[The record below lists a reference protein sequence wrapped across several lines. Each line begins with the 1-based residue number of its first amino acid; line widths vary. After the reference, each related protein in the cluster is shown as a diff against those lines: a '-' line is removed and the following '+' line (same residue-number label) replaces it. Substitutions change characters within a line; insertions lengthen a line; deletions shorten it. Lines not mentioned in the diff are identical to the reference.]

1 MKIHLSEKPF
11 EPPGVMQSI
20 LSHAVAAPSPLNTQP
35 WQVMLL
41 GPCLL
46 DLYPDTKR
54 LLPAI
59 DPTLRQVYL
68 SCGSFIENLEIA
80 AGEAGFRA
88 EISLFPSGW
97 AGISPTPDQPVARI
111 ELTRNG
117 SVEPDPLFPFLHTR
131 HTNRRIYT
139 AREILP
145 ETFSALAS
153 SFDQQ
158 FTSFGF
164 STDASFRKE
173 LAGYLKSAL
182 AIELSESDRLEER
195 LSYARINDPTGDKS
209 RDGYGSIGLGLY
221 GITGWFSRI
230 RILITPDGSKNRYAR
245 KLLIRL
251 IEKQSESAAAFGWIV
266 TKGNS
271 RYDQIRAGRAYER
284 VHLTAASLGL
294 SLQPM
299 TSILEPYTGMEGL
312 ERMFRDL
319 LGIPD
324 THTVQMVFRLGY
336 SCPGALSQRREPK
349 DLFMIQ

>member
-1 MKIHLSEKPF
+1 MKIPLYEESF
-11 EPPGVMQSI
+11 EPPGVVQSI
-20 LSHAVAAPSPLNTQP
+20 LSYAVAAPSPLNTQP
-35 WQVMLL
+35 WRVMLL

-46 DLYPDTKR
+46 DLYPDTGR

-68 SCGSFIENLEIA
+68 SCGAFIENLEIA
-80 AGEAGFRA
+80 AGEAGFRP

-111 ELTRNG
+111 ELTSNG
-117 SVEPDPLFPFLHTR
+117 SVESDPLFCCLHTR

-145 ETFSALAS
+145 ETFSALAG
-153 SFDQQ
+153 SFDPQ

-164 STDASFRKE
+164 SADSSFREE
-173 LAGYLKSAL
+173 LAGYLRTAL
-182 AIELSESDRLEER
+182 EVELSESDRFEER
-195 LSYARINDPTGDKS
+195 LSYVRINDPTGDKR
-209 RDGYGSIGLGLY
+209 RDGYGSTELGLY
-221 GITGWFSRI
+221 GITGWLSRI

-266 TKGNS
+266 TRGNS
-271 RYDQIRAGRAYER
+271 RYDQIRAGRAYDR
-284 VHLTAASLGL
+284 LHLTAASLGL

-299 TSILEPYTGMEGL
+299 TSILEPYSGMEGL
-312 ERMFRDL
+312 ARNFRDL

-336 SCPGALSQRREPK
+336 SCPGARSQRREVK
-349 DLFMIQ
+349 DLYTIH

>member
-1 MKIHLSEKPF
+1 MKMPPFEESF

-35 WQVMLL
+35 WRVMLL
-41 GPCLL
+41 GPYLL

-68 SCGSFIENLEIA
+68 SCGAFIESLEIA
-80 AGEAGFRA
+80 ACEAGFRA

-97 AGISPTPDQPVARI
+97 AGVSPTPDQPVARI

-117 SVEPDPLFPFLHTR
+117 SIESDPLFSCLHTR

-139 AREILP
+139 ASEILP

-164 STDASFRKE
+164 SADTSFREE
-173 LAGYLKSAL
+173 LAGYLKTAL

-195 LSYARINDPTGDKS
+195 LSYVRINDPTGDKR
-209 RDGYGSIGLGLY
+209 RDGYGSIELGLY
-221 GITGWFSRI
+221 GITGWLSRI
-230 RILITPDGSKNRYAR
+230 RIRITPEGSKKRYAR
-245 KLLIRL
+245 NLLIRL

-271 RYDQIRAGRAYER
+271 RYDQIRAGRAYDR
-284 VHLTAASLGL
+284 LHLTAASLGL

-312 ERMFRDL
+312 ARKFRDL

-324 THTVQMVFRLGY
+324 THTIQMVFRLGY
-336 SCPGALSQRREPK
+336 SCPGALSQRREVK
-349 DLFMIQ
+349 DLYTIH